1 MSVTCFFSLTILLLL
16 WLFTCMALVV
26 ILRKRRASSTE
37 PSSFHSEL
45 LVGLASAKY
54 QEAREASKRLRE
66 VADALHIGLMEIK
79 DNRINEINQSAV
91 ELLPEDMRS
100 GQPLTGLLASLQ
112 KNRPEIL
119 ELDQAAVQLSKLP
132 TSGSQDLVM
141 IQDVTES
148 FLMARRLKQHERLA
162 LLGQMTAQMAHQI
175 KTPLAILAGQVQMLA
190 RHLNTDIAL
199 KDQAK
204 AIYQEARDLARQVN
218 EISNFYTE
226 REPHFKDIELCQLLD
241 DIKKRLDSLNHSCEI
256 SIECPGK
263 ITFEADPGL
272 LQNLLFLL
280 GQNAISSE
288 TAATLLSISA
298 VKDGEQV
305 TIRVK
310 DNGAGVPEAMRDKL
324 FEPFVSTKEEGL
336 GLGLFLARDLT
347 RQMGGSIE
355 LEKVEQGASFRLNFS
370 IRPVPPFSGRSGL
383 PWLQPV

>member
-1 MSVTCFFSLTILLLL
+1 MSATCFFSLSILLFL
-16 WLFTCMALVV
+16 WLFTCVALVV

-66 VADALHIGLMEIK
+66 VADALHIGLMELK
-79 DNRINEINQSAV
+79 GNRVNEINQSAV

-100 GQPLTGLLASLQ
+100 GQSLTGLLASLQ
-112 KNRPEIL
+112 EDSPRIL
-119 ELDQAAVQLSKLP
+119 ELDQTAVQLSKLP
-132 TSGSQDLVM
+132 TSGSQDLVLV
-141 IQDVTES
+141 QDVTES
-148 FLMARRLKQHERLA
+148 FLMARKLKQHERLA

-175 KTPLAILAGQVQMLA
+175 KTPLAVLAGQAQMLA
-190 RHLNTDIAL
+190 RHLNTDMAL

-204 AIYQEARDLARQVN
+204 AIYHEARDLAKQIN
-218 EISNFYTE
+218 EISNFYKE
-226 REPHFKDIELCQLLD
+226 REPYFKDVELCRLLD
-241 DIKKRLDSLNHSCEI
+241 DVKKRLDSPDHSCEI
-256 SIECPGK
+256 SIECPDE
-263 ITFEADPGL
+263 ITIETDPGL

-280 GQNAISSE
+280 GQNALSSE
-288 TAATLLSISA
+288 TAASLLSISA
-298 VKDGEQV
+298 VKDNEQV

-324 FEPFVSTKEEGL
+324 FEPFASTKGEGL

-355 LEKVEQGASFRLNFS
+355 LEEVEQGASFRLNFP
-370 IRPVPPFSGRSGL
+370 IRPASSFSGRSGL
-383 PWLQPV
+383 P

>member
-1 MSVTCFFSLTILLLL
+1 MSATCFFSLSILLLL
-16 WLFTCMALVV
+16 WLFTCMALVA

-37 PSSFHSEL
+37 PSSFHSDL
-45 LVGLASAKY
+45 LVGLASTKY
-54 QEAREASKRLRE
+54 QEAMEASKRLRE

-79 DNRINEINQSAV
+79 DNRINEINQSAL

-100 GQPLTGLLASLQ
+100 DQSLTGILVSLQ
-112 KNRPEIL
+112 EDSPRIL
-119 ELDQAAVQLSKLP
+119 KLDQTAVQLSKLP
-132 TSGSQDLVM
+132 TSGSHDLVL
-141 IQDVTES
+141 IQDITES
-148 FLMARRLKQHERLA
+148 FLMARKLKQHERLA

-175 KTPLAILAGQVQMLA
+175 KTPLAVLAGQAQMLA
-190 RHLNTDIAL
+190 RHLNTDMAL
-199 KDQAK
+199 KDQAN
-204 AIYQEARDLARQVN
+204 AIYQEARDLAKQVN

-226 REPHFKDIELCQLLD
+226 REPYFKDIELCQLLD
-241 DIKKRLDSLNHSCEI
+241 DIKKRLDSLNHSCGI

-263 ITFEADPGL
+263 ITFETDPSL

-280 GQNAISSE
+280 GQNALSSK

-310 DNGAGVPEAMRDKL
+310 DNGAGVPEAIRDKL
-324 FEPFVSTKEEGL
+324 FEPFASTKEEGL

-355 LEKVEQGASFRLNFS
+355 LEEVEQGASFRLNFP
-370 IRPVPPFSGRSGL
+370 IRRIHRRI
-383 PWLQPV
+383 Q